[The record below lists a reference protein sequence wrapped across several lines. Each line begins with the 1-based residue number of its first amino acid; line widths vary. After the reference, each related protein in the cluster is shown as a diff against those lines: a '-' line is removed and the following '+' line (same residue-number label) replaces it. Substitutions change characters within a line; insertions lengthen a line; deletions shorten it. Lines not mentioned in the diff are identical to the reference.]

1 VLLLS
6 YSGKSVVEALAFLW
20 VASALRFYFFLR
32 LVRVLLLLILKPLIV
47 VFELLGLEL

>member
-6 YSGKSVVEALAFLW
+6 DSGKSIVEALAFLW
-20 VASALRFYFFLR
+20 VASALRLYFFLG
-32 LVRVLLLLILKPLIV
+32 LLRVLLLILKPLIV

>member
-6 YSGKSVVEALAFLW
+6 DSGKSIVEALAFLW
-20 VASALRFYFFLR
+20 VASALRLYFFLG
-32 LVRVLLLLILKPLIV
+32 LLRVLLLLILKPLIV